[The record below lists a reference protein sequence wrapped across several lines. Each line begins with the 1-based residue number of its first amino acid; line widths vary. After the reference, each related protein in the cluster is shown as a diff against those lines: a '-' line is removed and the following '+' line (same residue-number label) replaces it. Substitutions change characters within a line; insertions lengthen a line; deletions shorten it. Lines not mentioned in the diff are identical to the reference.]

1 MHIKNNSN
9 KMEQIKKLAE
19 QLSNLTVLECYQLA
33 KIMEQEYGIK
43 PNTQIMGVN
52 VSPQIVPKVEEKVS
66 FNVLLKSTGINKLNV
81 IRNIKDMTG
90 KSLLEIKTLVE
101 SAPCNIRENISKDE
115 ADALV
120 NSLKDLGA
128 DVEII

>member
-101 SAPCNIRENISKDE
+101 SAPCNIKENISKDE